1 MWPLLKD
8 NKAFVLKELI
18 IGRGSMS
25 KRIKE
30 KIRMKNKGHLEW
42 VWLSEVHSMQQRCSM
57 LIGVK

>member
-18 IGRGSMS
+18 TGKSMG

-30 KIRMKNKGHLEW
+30 KIKMKNKRHLEL
-42 VWLSEVHSMQQRCSM
+42 VWLSKVHSMQQRCSM